1 MHKDDKTTIKRREGY
16 GMAITYFCC
25 EEIAEKSWMIKNIG
39 GSTPAICYL
48 VEGTDYALLIDSIS
62 GIGNLKA
69 YCETLTDKP
78 IKVVN
83 THAHSDHIGGN
94 FHFDH
99 CYLHPRDIGF
109 FQECV
114 GISKEKVFEFA
125 QQMAPEELR
134 DKMVLDDN
142 FADWNPIKIYPVND
156 GDEFDLG
163 DRKIE
168 VVYVGGHTAGS
179 IVLIDH
185 KTRFCYAGDACN
197 SNTLLEFENS
207 LPIVSYLKNLLH
219 LKEHQGEFDMMYCGH
234 EVFGPEVLDEAIET
248 VAKVVAGTDD
258 KCERTG
264 MMGTPVYYAA
274 AKVEGGYPRVDGKR
288 FNMSYVLTNVY
299 GPEETKQVIKYT

>member
-1 MHKDDKTTIKRREGY
+1 MGI
-16 GMAITYFCC
+16 MYFCS

-48 VEGTDYALLIDSIS
+48 VEGRDYALLIDSII

-69 YCETLTDKP
+69 YCETMTDKP

-99 CYLHPRDIGF
+99 CYLHHRDIGF

-114 GISKEKVFEFA
+114 GISKDKVFEFA
-125 QQMAPEELR
+125 QQMAPEECR

-142 FADWNPIKIYPVND
+142 WADWNPIKIFPLYD

-163 DRKIE
+163 DKKIE

-179 IVLIDH
+179 IALIDH
-185 KTRFCYAGDACN
+185 KTRICYSGDCCN
-197 SNTLLEFENS
+197 GNTLLEFDNS
-207 LPIVSYLKNLLH
+207 LPIIAYLKNLLH
-219 LKEHQGEFDMMYCGH
+219 LKEHQSEFDQMYGGH
-234 EVFGPEVLDEAIET
+234 EIFDPSIIDEAIET

-258 KCERTG
+258 KCERAG
-264 MMGTPVYYAA
+264 MMGTPIYYAA
-274 AKVEGGYPRVDGKR
+274 AKKPGQYERVDGKR
-288 FNMSYVLTNVY
+288 FNMSYVPEKIY
-299 GPEETKQVIKYT
+299 GPTETKQVIGLAR

>member
-1 MHKDDKTTIKRREGY
+1 MG
-16 GMAITYFCC
+16 ITYFCS

-48 VEGTDYALLIDSIS
+48 VEGSDYALLIDSII

-99 CYLHPRDIGF
+99 CFLHHRDIGF

-114 GISKEKVFEFA
+114 GIKKEQVFEMA
-125 QQMAPEELR
+125 KGMAPEDFREQ
-134 DKMVLDDN
+134 MVLDDN
-142 FADWNPIKIYPVND
+142 FADWNPIKIFPVYD

-168 VVYVGGHTAGS
+168 VVEVGGHTAGS

-185 KTRFCYAGDACN
+185 KTRICYSGDACN

-207 LPIVSYLKNLLH
+207 LPIITYLRNLLH
-219 LKEHQGEFDMMYCGH
+219 LKEHQSEFDIMYGGH
-234 EVFGPEVLDEAIET
+234 EVMEVSIVDEAIES
-248 VAKVVAGTDD
+248 VARVVAGTDD
-258 KCERTG
+258 KCERMG
-264 MMGTPVYYAA
+264 IMGTPVYYAA
-274 AKVEGGYPRVDGKR
+274 AKKPDQYERVDGKR
-288 FNMSYVLTNVY
+288 FNMSYVPSRVL
-299 GPEETKQVIKYT
+299 GADETKHVYTAKELLREENA